1 MNDIFRTLDRMRF
14 EHNLTDRQ
22 KHIIGATLEHIEH
35 EKNQECKNCVHFREE
50 KQPDGLSW
58 ENCTRHFDCTIPR
71 LNHFEARKED
81 A

>member
-35 EKNQECKNCVHFREE
+35 EKNQECKNCVHFSEDINE
-50 KQPDGLSW
+50 GFSW
-58 ENCTRHFDCTIPR
+58 ENCTRHFDCKVPR